1 MHLGKCNPMAAIV
14 LLSLAAP
21 AAAQY
26 YVPYYVPDFAGMN
39 DAQKSEW
46 ACRRGNPTHPSEV
59 TASTSRASALMQAYF
74 ETVRTDQVP
83 LPLFIANDKT
93 RWTAKGTSLG
103 GKNLAAIKDPF
114 AVAGNTLEPKPLK
127 FVRSGDGSTALGQWQ
142 VRDAAG
148 APVGTYQALLRFK
161 KTWLFSSIELIEAG
175 AWADPVV
182 QYCHVPGDVLGYR
195 LAEGKSAVAE
205 AQRRLTPARQAEAA
219 ARASA
224 DKARAAAEAA
234 PDNAGKQAAAKQAAE
249 KLRQAADV
257 ANGYQSQYDTQRAI
271 LDKAEAEQKA
281 LEDQRSAGRAAPAAQ
296 P

>member
-1 MHLGKCNPMAAIV
+1 
-14 LLSLAAP
+14 
-21 AAAQY
+21 
-26 YVPYYVPDFAGMN
+26 
-39 DAQKSEW
+39 
-46 ACRRGNPTHPSEV
+46 
-59 TASTSRASALMQAYF
+59 MQAYF
-74 ETVRTDQVP
+74 ETVRTGQVP
-83 LPLFIANDKT
+83 LAIFITSDKT
-93 RWTAKGTSLG
+93 RWSAKGTSLS

-114 AVAGNTLEPKPLK
+114 AAEGNMLDPKPLK

-148 APVGTYQALLRFK
+148 APVGTYQAMLRFK
-161 KTWLFSSIELIEAG
+161 KTWLFSSMELVEAG
-175 AWADPVV
+175 AWVDPVV

-195 LAEGKSAVAE
+195 LAEAKAAVAE

-281 LEDQRSAGRAAPAAQ
+281 LDNLRAAGKAQ
-296 P
+296 

>member
-1 MHLGKCNPMAAIV
+1 MRLGKCGSFAAIV
-14 LLSLAAP
+14 LASLAAP

-26 YVPYYVPDFAGMN
+26 YGPYYVPDFAGMN
-39 DAQKSEW
+39 EGQNAEW
-46 ACRRGNPTHPSEV
+46 NCRRGNPAHPSEV
-59 TASTSRASALMQAYF
+59 AASASRTSAMMQAYF
-74 ETVRTDQVP
+74 ETVRTGQVP
-83 LPLFIANDKT
+83 LALFIANDKT
-93 RWTAKGTSLG
+93 RWIAKGTSLG

-114 AVAGNTLEPKPLK
+114 AAEGNTLDPKPLK

-148 APVGTYQALLRFK
+148 NPAGTYQALFRFK
-161 KTWLFSSIELIEAG
+161 KGWLFSSLELIEAG
-175 AWADPVV
+175 AWVDPLV
-182 QYCHVPGDVLGYR
+182 QYCHNPGDVLGYR
-195 LAEGKSAVAE
+195 LAEAKSAVAE

-224 DKARAAAEAA
+224 DKAKAAAAAA

-249 KLRQAADV
+249 KLRQAADM

-281 LEDQRSAGRAAPAAQ
+281 IEDQRAAGKAAGTP
-296 P
+296 